1 MGVGPILSLAATG
14 LSVGGSIM
22 GGMSAA
28 QGDEYE
34 AQQAENAAEIGK
46 TQAADTSAEMT
57 ANLTNA
63 VQRIRATQASA
74 NVEGTS
80 PSVEAITNNYQAR
93 GQQQIGIKVGNIMD
107 QVAQDQSAAALYA
120 SNASDAIL
128 GGFLGGFGGL
138 ATGLA
143 GAYKAA
149 GSPSFGSMI
158 GMPATGLFPG
168 GI

>member
-1 MGVGPILSLAATG
+1 MAAAAPLSLAATG
-14 LSVGGSIM
+14 LSMAGSIF
-22 GGMSAA
+22 GGFSQA

-46 TQAADTSAEMT
+46 TQAAQTSTFMT
-57 ANLTNA
+57 QDLDRQIQNIQA
-63 VQRIRATQASA
+63 IRASA
-74 NVEGTS
+74 GVEDNS
-80 PSVEAITNNYQAR
+80 PTGEAIVNNVQAR

-107 QVAQDQSAAALYA
+107 QVAQDQSAAALYT

-138 ATGLA
+138 AKGVA
-143 GAYKAA
+143 GAI
-149 GSPSFGSMI
+149 PSMNFSI
-158 GMPATGLFPG
+158 PG